1 MAERFP
7 DFQVEEIQ
15 ELKENSENQNTKK
28 STSTWLNVWTSRA
41 ESKNFETNLL
51 SYEAKQLDETLQKFF
66 AEIRKKDGSEY
77 EPDSLRVMLASLDR
91 HLREKDAAFSIAKDI
106 EFFNSR
112 KVLKGKARLLR
123 QEGFGKRP
131 NAAKVLT
138 SQDEELLW
146 SKGVLGSHS
155 PQSLI
160 QTMWF
165 LLTQHFGLRGCQ
177 EHHDMY
183 VEDFA
188 FSTDDNG
195 IEFVTYEENPTKTRQ
210 GGLRKKRRVVQPKMF
225 ATGGQRCPVKLFKT
239 FLERRPE
246 EMRNSGPFYLA
257 LNERPKTQVWYK
269 RQRMGVNSIN
279 SFMKN
284 MASQADIQGKKLTNH
299 SARKTLVKK
308 LKAANQPRSAI
319 IGVTGHTNER
329 SLADYEEGDEKEE
342 RLISSI
348 ISAECATAQS
358 SRVRQPLERLDAV
371 NTAVANTFL
380 MNDERSATVNHFH
393 GCQITINYNIA
404 SKLGNADQQQ

>member
-15 ELKENSENQNTKK
+15 ELKENSENQNMKK
-28 STSTWLNVWTSRA
+28 STSTWLNVWTSWA
-41 ESKNFETNLL
+41 ESKNFGTNLL
-51 SYEAKQLDETLQKFF
+51 SYEGKQLDETLQKFF
-66 AEIRKKDGSEY
+66 TEIRKKDGSEY
-77 EPDSLRVMLASLDR
+77 EPDSLRVMLASLDQ

-106 EFFNSR
+106 KFSNSR
-112 KVLKGKARLLR
+112 KVLEGKARLLH
-123 QEGFGKRP
+123 QEGFRKRP
-131 NAAKVLT
+131 NVAKALT

-165 LLTQHFGLRGCQ
+165 LLIQHLSLRGCQ
-177 EHHDMY
+177 KHHDMY
-183 VEDFA
+183 VEDFV
-188 FSTDDNG
+188 FSTDNNDT
-195 IEFVTYEENPTKTRQ
+195 EFMTYEENPTKT
-210 GGLRKKRRVVQPKMF
+210 RKKRRVVQPKMF

-239 FLERRPE
+239 FLEQRPE
-246 EMRNSGPFYLA
+246 EMRDSGPFYLA

-308 LKAANQPRSAI
+308 LKAANQPWSAI
-319 IGVTGHTNER
+319 ISVTGHTNER
-329 SLADYEEGDEKEE
+329 SLAD
-342 RLISSI
+342 
-348 ISAECATAQS
+348 
-358 SRVRQPLERLDAV
+358 
-371 NTAVANTFL
+371 
-380 MNDERSATVNHFH
+380 
-393 GCQITINYNIA
+393 
-404 SKLGNADQQQ
+404 

>member
-1 MAERFP
+1 MVERSAWKPFSSVT
-7 DFQVEEIQ
+7 DTDHV
-15 ELKENSENQNTKK
+15 
-28 STSTWLNVWTSRA
+28 V
-41 ESKNFETNLL
+41 
-51 SYEAKQLDETLQKFF
+51 
-66 AEIRKKDGSEY
+66 
-77 EPDSLRVMLASLDR
+77 LAHPAL
-91 HLREKDAAFSIAKDI
+91 
-106 EFFNSR
+106 
-112 KVLKGKARLLR
+112 
-123 QEGFGKRP
+123 
-131 NAAKVLT
+131 
-138 SQDEELLW
+138 
-146 SKGVLGSHS
+146 
-155 PQSLI
+155 
-160 QTMWF
+160 
-165 LLTQHFGLRGCQ
+165 GLRGCQ

-183 VEDFA
+183 IEDFA
-188 FSTDDNG
+188 FSTDDSG

-329 SLADYEEGDEKEE
+329 SLADYEEGDEKNSDSF
-342 RLISSI
+342 L
-348 ISAECATAQS
+348 QS
-358 SRVRQPLERLDAV
+358 SVQSVQRHNPAEFV
-371 NTAVANTFL
+371 NRFK
-380 MNDERSATVNHFH
+380 D
-393 GCQITINYNIA
+393 
-404 SKLGNADQQQ
+404 